1 MFSLYSKQT
10 CPFYTFTT
18 VEGHQIRLTDAH
30 FIVVDRND
38 TGSTETICAE
48 DVNLAHHLVLLGR
61 TVPLASIQY
70 SQLLGFYSPIRLSG
84 YLTVNNFSTSVYS
97 DVLYAPHDLIH
108 QIAIPFRLY
117 YHVARWLFG
126 RHYHPYSMRSHGE
139 LHPLS
144 AFIIGNYQSFK
155 LSFNYYLHLL
165 EIFSSFFI
173 IRTTGR
179 FFSNEY

>member
-38 TGSTETICAE
+38 TGI
-48 DVNLAHHLVLLGR
+48 LLGR